1 MRNIG
6 GTRDG
11 LADYP
16 FRLFCVNEM
25 EDFSVF
31 QTELQDVFNLM
42 RYRKNNK
49 KMLQLIEENPKY
61 QIRLVQYHKM
71 I

>member
-6 GTRDG
+6 GTRDS

-42 RYRKNNK
+42 RYRKNKK